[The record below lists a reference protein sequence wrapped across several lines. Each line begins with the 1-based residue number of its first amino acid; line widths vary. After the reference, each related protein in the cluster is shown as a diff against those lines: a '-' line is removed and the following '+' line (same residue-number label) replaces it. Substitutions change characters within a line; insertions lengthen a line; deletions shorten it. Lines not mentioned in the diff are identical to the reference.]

1 MIEKISAVAANPC
14 RRGLPS
20 TSIRHTPVRPVT
32 KQSFFAAITAAG
44 WLAMIASAS
53 AAQSVTLAWNPSANS
68 TVIGYRVYTRE
79 ENATTATSIN
89 VPGLTQLTVP
99 GLKEGLRYTFT
110 VTSYNAAGVESAPS
124 NDAVFVVPV
133 PLQLLPAT
141 TPASGKRLQFPAAP
155 GHWYE
160 LQASTDLKNWIT
172 IWQTAVVTSYA
183 WTGYNDPQ
191 SSTLKSRFY
200 RLRVH

>member
-1 MIEKISAVAANPC
+1 MTERISAVAASPC
-14 RRGLPS
+14 RRALPS

-32 KQSFFAAITAAG
+32 KRRAFAAVTAAC

-53 AAQSVTLAWNPSANS
+53 AEQSVTLAWNPSANS

-89 VPGLTQLTVP
+89 VPGLTQVTVP

-110 VTSYNAAGVESAPS
+110 VTSYNAAGSESVPS
-124 NDAVFVVPV
+124 NEVVFTVPV

-141 TPASGKRLQFPAAP
+141 TPAGGKRLQFPAAP
-155 GHWYE
+155 GRWYE
-160 LQASTDLKNWIT
+160 LQASADLKNWTT
-172 IWQTAVVTSYA
+172 IWQTGVAITYA
-183 WTGYNDPQ
+183 WTGFTDPQ
-191 SSTLKSRFY
+191 SATLKSRYY
-200 RLRVH
+200 RLQVH